1 MPSPELTTVA
11 DEFVLR
17 NDPQYKPPAAIEN
30 NDRTKQTKLFTGLD
44 CLAGQ
49 QDLFDEGELR

>member
-1 MPSPELTTVA
+1 MQTQPIEQA

-17 NDPQYKPPAAIEN
+17 NDPLRKPPAAIEN
-30 NDRTKQTKLFTGLD
+30 NDHTKQTQLFSGLD

-49 QDLFDEGELR
+49 QDLFDAGDLR